1 MKSHPDSLRLL
12 RLACAVTVVVAA
24 ASTSSAIAQALPAPP
39 DPPSPATVPPA
50 QPIPA
55 SRWTPELIRQSFDQA
70 DSDSDGQLTRAEGR
84 RLTVLP
90 RSFEDMD
97 ANKDGLL
104 QRAEYE
110 STFSR

>member
-12 RLACAVTVVVAA
+12 RLACAVAAVAA
-24 ASTSSAIAQALPAPP
+24 AASVSFAVAQPLPAPAEP
-39 DPPSPATVPPA
+39 ASAATMPPG

-55 SRWTPELIRQSFDQA
+55 ARWTPQLIRQSFDQA

-84 RLTVLP
+84 RLAILP
-90 RSFEDMD
+90 RSFEEMD
-97 ANKDGLL
+97 QNKDGVL

-110 STFSR
+110 SAFSR